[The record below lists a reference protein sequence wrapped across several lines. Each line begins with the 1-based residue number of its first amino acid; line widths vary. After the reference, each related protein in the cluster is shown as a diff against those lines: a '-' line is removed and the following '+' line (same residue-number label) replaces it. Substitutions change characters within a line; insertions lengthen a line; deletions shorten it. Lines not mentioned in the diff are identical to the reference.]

1 MLNCL
6 FVGIGGFAG
15 AICRYLM
22 GMIPLQDKSGFPWIT
37 LCMNAIGAFVIGL
50 VTAAAAKNGWGDSH
64 LVLFLKTG
72 VCGGFT
78 TFSTFALE
86 SSSLMK
92 QGKTGTAAVY
102 MVLSVGIC
110 LAMVMLGQK
119 LIVK

>member
-37 LCMNAIGAFVIGL
+37 LCINAIGAFVIGL

-64 LVLFLKTG
+64 LVLFLKPESAE
-72 VCGGFT
+72 VLQRFLPLLWR
-78 TFSTFALE
+78 AL
-86 SSSLMK
+86 L
-92 QGKTGTAAVY
+92 
-102 MVLSVGIC
+102 
-110 LAMVMLGQK
+110 
-119 LIVK
+119 

>member
-6 FVGIGGFAG
+6 FVGLGGFVG
-15 AICRYLM
+15 AVCRYLL
-22 GMIPLQDKSGFPWIT
+22 GFLPLQDKSGFPWIT
-37 LCMNAIGAFVIGL
+37 LGINAIGAFVIGL
-50 VTAAAAKNGWGDSH
+50 VAAAAAKNGWGNNH

-92 QGKTGTAAVY
+92 QGKAGIAAIY
-102 MVLSVGIC
+102 MTLSVGIC
-110 LAMVMLGQK
+110 LAAVMLGQK
-119 LIVK
+119 LIVR

>member
-1 MLNCL
+1 MLNSL

-22 GMIPLQDKSGFPWIT
+22 GMIPFQDKAGFPWIT
-37 LCMNAIGAFVIGL
+37 LCINAIGAFVIGL

>member
-37 LCMNAIGAFVIGL
+37 LCINAIGAFVIGL

-78 TFSTFALE
+78 NVFYLCFGELFSDETGE
-86 SSSLMK
+86 NRNCSSLY
-92 QGKTGTAAVY
+92 GA
-102 MVLSVGIC
+102 
-110 LAMVMLGQK
+110 
-119 LIVK
+119 